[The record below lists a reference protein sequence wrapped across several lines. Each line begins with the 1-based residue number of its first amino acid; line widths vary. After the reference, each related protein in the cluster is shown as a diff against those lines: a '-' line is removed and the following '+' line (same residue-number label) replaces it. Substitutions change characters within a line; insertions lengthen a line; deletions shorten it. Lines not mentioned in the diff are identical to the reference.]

1 MKILIT
7 GASGFIGNSLAQKLA
22 KKPGLEITVTGR
34 HAAIK
39 EKFASLPIR
48 VIQGDLLS
56 LKTAEQATKDIDIVI
71 HCAGLAG
78 TWGKYTDYYH
88 ANVLV
93 TENLI
98 STAKFNKVK
107 RFINISSPS
116 MYLDFCHQLNI
127 DEDFLPSRF
136 SNYYAR
142 TKYEAEQLVTRAHSS
157 EFQTI
162 SLRPRMVIGAGDNNL
177 LPRLI
182 RLQQSGL
189 LKQVG
194 DGKNLVDFTSIG
206 NLLNLIE
213 SCFVAPDTAMGRA
226 YNVSN
231 GKPEKL
237 WDIIDKVCSLM
248 GVTTQRQKLP
258 YRPILLIAKMNEKI
272 NRALKSSKEPSLLP
286 LSVSILA
293 NSMTLNI
300 DAAKNSLGYSPTQTT
315 DESISEFVTW
325 WKKTAIS

>member
-1 MKILIT
+1 MQILIT
-7 GASGFIGNSLAQKLA
+7 GASGFIGSCLAKKLA
-22 KKPGLEITVTGR
+22 KNPDFEITVTGR
-34 HAAIK
+34 HPTLK
-39 EKFASLPIR
+39 ETFASLPVR
-48 VIQGDLLS
+48 VIQGDLLN

-78 TWGKYTDYYH
+78 TWGDYTTYFR

-98 STAKFNKVK
+98 TTSKFNKVK

-116 MYLDFCHQLNI
+116 MYLDFCHQLDI
-127 DEDFLPSRF
+127 DEDFLPSSF
-136 SNYYAR
+136 SNHYAR

-157 EFQTI
+157 IFQTI

-194 DGKNLVDFTSIG
+194 DGNNLVDFTSIT

-248 GVTTQRQKLP
+248 DITTQRQKLP
-258 YRPILLIAKMNEKI
+258 YRPILLLAKINEKI
-272 NRALKSSKEPSLLP
+272 NRILKSKKEPSLLP

-300 DAAKNSLGYSPTQTT
+300 DAAKSLLGYHPIQTT
-315 DESISEFVTW
+315 DESISEFVSW
-325 WKKTAIS
+325 WKQTA